1 MRFVCFFCW
10 ATTDKHEKRRVS
22 MLRVSCS
29 SQVCEEL
36 SGLFSTLHCMMYYRT
51 TKCKQQWTQT
61 PNAEMQCQLN
71 IFFFPILILFSRTPN
86 RFPSFCFSFFGI
98 LYMEVIAKHLSHFSS
113 QAEITVQRRSSF
125 QIKYKEVWLRWQGG
139 LETQAWIFK
148 PHLSILVWI
157 LLLSLQKILG

>member
-1 MRFVCFFCW
+1 MSLSLLPSMRGTFW
-10 ATTDKHEKRRVS
+10 SIQHIA
-22 MLRVSCS
+22 
-29 SQVCEEL
+29 
-36 SGLFSTLHCMMYYRT
+36 LHDVLQNYQMQAAVNT
-51 TKCKQQWTQT
+51 NTKCR
-61 PNAEMQCQLN
+61 NAVSVKH
-71 IFFFPILILFSRTPN
+71 FFFPILILFSRIPN

-148 PHLSILVWI
+148 LHLSILV
-157 LLLSLQKILG
+157 